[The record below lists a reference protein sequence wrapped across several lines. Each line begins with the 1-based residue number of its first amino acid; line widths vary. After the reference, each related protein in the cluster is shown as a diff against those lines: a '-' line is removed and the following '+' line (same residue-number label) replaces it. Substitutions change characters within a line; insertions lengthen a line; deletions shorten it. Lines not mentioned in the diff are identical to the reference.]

1 MRKFF
6 HSVQFVLVQ
15 GHASHQRLH
24 QLIYR
29 KPEYAICQ
37 IDVIEWFFYY
47 VFLKGFQLIPYRMQI
62 YMKFNLVIGLRLV
75 NYIELDTGKLWSL
88 VLN

>member
-1 MRKFF
+1 MHSFNKVFNIPFKRKLF

-29 KPEYAICQ
+29 KPEYAVCL
-37 IDVIEWFFYY
+37 IDVIE
-47 VFLKGFQLIPYRMQI
+47 
-62 YMKFNLVIGLRLV
+62 
-75 NYIELDTGKLWSL
+75 
-88 VLN
+88 